1 MLHTKNFGLLEFA
14 LQLEPTAVGLRAAA
28 GARAQS
34 SFLSETRGSQISPP
48 IRTGRDDERSP
59 AIGVQHRP
67 EHRLCRPQT
76 VWETWPILGKTC
88 GKLAGETYTCFAG
101 NSDSGQRTRRARG
114 SGRA

>member
-67 EHRLCRPQT
+67 EHRLCHPHPHPPGKPGLFWKKLVGNWQGKPT
-76 VWETWPILGKTC
+76 PVSQETLTQGK
-88 GKLAGETYTCFAG
+88 
-101 NSDSGQRTRRARG
+101 R
-114 SGRA
+114 

>member
-34 SFLSETRGSQISPP
+34 SFLSETRGSHISPP

-67 EHRLCRPQT
+67 EHRLCRPHPHPPAN
-76 VWETWPILGKTC
+76 ELARILWAHGP
-88 GKLAGETYTCFAG
+88 
-101 NSDSGQRTRRARG
+101 Q
-114 SGRA
+114 

>member
-67 EHRLCRPQT
+67 EHRLKFMGNLACFGENL
-76 VWETWPILGKTC
+76 WETWPVFGRNLQETVLRNLALFRW
-88 GKLAGETYTCFAG
+88 KL
-101 NSDSGQRTRRARG
+101 
-114 SGRA
+114 

>member
-67 EHRLCRPQT
+67 EHRLT
-76 VWETWPILGKTC
+76 TSAWLASLLASC
-88 GKLAGETYTCFAG
+88 GPMGHNKLDPF
-101 NSDSGQRTRRARG
+101 SIF
-114 SGRA
+114 

>member
-59 AIGVQHRP
+59 ACQGPVIGTVRP
-67 EHRLCRPQT
+67 E
-76 VWETWPILGKTC
+76 
-88 GKLAGETYTCFAG
+88 LA
-101 NSDSGQRTRRARG
+101 RARLDQG
-114 SGRA
+114 ELGGCEGARPLSGVSVSALHEAPLA